1 MMRYTGIGTE
11 TETRMS
17 MMNIRAMHLCRA
29 LCTYVVH
36 YALMSCI
43 MHLCRALCTYPFA
56 IIKWAYKEGIRLIFV
71 FGL

>member
-1 MMRYTGIGTE
+1 MMRYIETGTG

-43 MHLCRALCTYPFA
+43 MHLSICYH
-56 IIKWAYKEGIRLIFV
+56 
-71 FGL
+71 